1 MKTLTDI
8 INENDY
14 DQIDEGT
21 IDPSMGALIVGQF
34 MLVSTLIIGLI
45 KNIGQ
50 NDGNSCIE
58 EIKYWWNNKKANKI
72 IKRLAKD
79 EEIKQFLSDYKN
91 NKGWRDLLRKKLS
104 DKELEYLT
112 SITKSKVRAKIN
124 N

>member
-34 MLVSTLIIGLI
+34 MLVSTLVIGLI

-50 NDGNSCIE
+50 SDGNSCIE

-124 N
+124 

>member
-1 MKTLTDI
+1 MKSI
-8 INENDY
+8 NEYINENNQIE
-14 DQIDEGT
+14 QIDEGT

-34 MLVSTLIIGLI
+34 MLVSTLVIGLI

-50 NDGNSCIE
+50 SDGDSCIE

-112 SITKSKVRAKIN
+112 SITKSKVRAKI
-124 N
+124 

>member
-1 MKTLTDI
+1 MIKLKTIVIILLVYVISFLSLRFDI
-8 INENDY
+8 NLLY
-14 DQIDEGT
+14 
-21 IDPSMGALIVGQF
+21 PYYY
-34 MLVSTLIIGLI
+34 I
-45 KNIGQ
+45 KDLFFSPVN
-50 NDGNSCIE
+50 
-58 EIKYWWNNKKANKI
+58 AV
-72 IKRLAKD
+72 AKD

>member
-34 MLVSTLIIGLI
+34 MLVSTLVMGLI

>member
-34 MLVSTLIIGLI
+34 MLVSTLVMGLI

-50 NDGNSCIE
+50 SDGNSCIE

>member
-34 MLVSTLIIGLI
+34 MLVSTLVMGLI

-50 NDGNSCIE
+50 SDGNSCIE

-124 N
+124 